1 MPHEGGKTSLLTQEL
16 NNIKRQLKSGK
27 TRSKNPRDLNAE
39 EIAALTQKRDILI
52 AKMAAQAKER
62 AVNRINSHTTKEVDR
77 IIENQRPTNETVSAL
92 GAMFLRGELPAC
104 EGQSDVERL
113 AQIKQAKACLQK
125 QERQLRER
133 QRAQDERSGPCQAFL
148 SGKRKGDRCGVVG
161 CKRHK
166 ATLQPTPK
174 QTEPAPT
181 PEASEPA

>member
-62 AVNRINSHTTKEVDR
+62 AVNRINSHTAKEVGR

-104 EGQSDVERL
+104 EGQRDAPPARARGPESQHGRVLYFNFLEIL
-113 AQIKQAKACLQK
+113 AG
-125 QERQLRER
+125 R
-133 QRAQDERSGPCQAFL
+133 
-148 SGKRKGDRCGVVG
+148 RKIVPTAVG
-161 CKRHK
+161 IF
-166 ATLQPTPK
+166 
-174 QTEPAPT
+174 
-181 PEASEPA
+181 